1 MLRSREGQYPPA
13 QELAE
18 LIYHWMRAFPSAQIT
33 EREVRDL
40 YPYIVAKWREG
51 MSLKHIA
58 QTACSCNGKEISPSP
73 VARAYLP
80 RRLVLPPP
88 DAQPGRAFGADSLRD
103 AKSVARLKLT
113 AEVASLKAE
122 SLYREIGIIDAKLKF
137 ASTESERDRLRPRRK
152 KLQDSLNAQI
162 KIEAEAKSQLS
173 TLEATGKKTPRKSS
187 PKEKPAEKQA
197 EKSGAVT
204 PDAMTAAKKS
214 PPLEEKP
221 AVKTPPAKTEE
232 KTEGTETKVK
242 PKMKRKP
249 RTPKA
254 KSEAE
259 QNATQTPQAAPTPP
273 VPPPSKP
280 AAPSSSERSMDEVE
294 DDISKLFPEEEP

>member
-88 DAQPGRAFGADSLRD
+88 DAQPGRAFGAESLRD

-137 ASTESERDRLRPRRK
+137 ASTESERDRLSPRRK
-152 KLQDSLNAQI
+152 KLQDTLNAQI
-162 KIEAEAKSQLS
+162 KIEAEAKSKLA
-173 TLEATGKKTPRKSS
+173 TLEATGKKTPRKAP
-187 PKEKPAEKQA
+187 PKEKPTEKQ
-197 EKSGAVT
+197 
-204 PDAMTAAKKS
+204 
-214 PPLEEKP
+214 
-221 AVKTPPAKTEE
+221 AVKTPSAKTEE

-254 KSEAE
+254 RSAAE
-259 QNATQTPQAAPTPP
+259 QSTTQTPQAAPTPP